1 MTNITETQTV
11 VLFSDDKRTGEQS
24 VSIDLTD
31 PSGPWLIVSH
41 CGEEFSMSL
50 ENWNKLVELGELAKS
65 KIIK

>member
-31 PSGPWLIVSH
+31 PYGTWLIVSH

>member
-31 PSGPWLIVSH
+31 PCGPWIIISH
-41 CGEEFSMSL
+41 CGEEFYMSL